1 VCEFN
6 ADTAIAAL
14 RPYKGQ
20 IYHASLQDP
29 EAQDPEAQDP
39 EAENPEAE
47 KILRDILSKGA

>member
-20 IYHASLQDP
+20 IYHASLDP

>member
-39 EAENPEAE
+39 EAE